1 MIKIAPSILSA
12 DFAYLADEI
21 KKVTDAG
28 AEYIHLDIMD
38 GQFVPNITF
47 GSPVVAALRKTTKA
61 VFDVHLMVEQPEN
74 QIEPFLEAGADL
86 ICFHAETAKHMHR
99 IVQTIKAGGAKAAV
113 ALNPGL
119 LYRLLKRFCRNSI
132 WFYL

>member
-74 QIEPFLEAGADL
+74 QIEQCHHYEYGTVYHYYLGQQ
-86 ICFHAETAKHMHR
+86 R
-99 IVQTIKAGGAKAAV
+99 AV
-113 ALNPGL
+113 SECL
-119 LYRLLKRFCRNSI
+119 
-132 WFYL
+132 